1 MSSVNTYS
9 TEGFRDKFM
18 KGEEI
23 PHDMLKADFG
33 KFFIVKV
40 EEMLRLIK
48 LPVPPSRSTTHTFI
62 YISSGEAII
71 SIGSEKYMVRQDE
84 CIFVPAGQ
92 IFSFD
97 NPDVNTGYLC
107 NFHED
112 FIIGKYGQPD
122 LLRGLEFLSIY
133 GNPYVKLENAS
144 QHVALILSRM
154 LSLYQ
159 KNGINNPE
167 LLHPYFLALLAEI
180 NQVYQPQYVD
190 FASRYTTLT
199 VEFKALL
206 SQYIHTLHQVKDYAS
221 LLNVSPNHLNKVI
234 KATTGTSP
242 SEWIDNQLI
251 MEAKVL
257 LYQTDFPINQVA
269 AEVGMMDQ
277 SYFSRFF
284 RKHVGHTPVE
294 FRRMIETS

>member
-1 MSSVNTYS
+1 
-9 TEGFRDKFM
+9 M

-23 PHDMLKADFG
+23 PPDMLRADFG

-40 EEMLRLIK
+40 EEMLPLIK

-62 YISSGEAII
+62 YISTGEAII
-71 SIGSEKYMVRQDE
+71 TIGSEKYTIHQNE

-92 IFSFD
+92 IFSFE

-112 FIIGKYGQPD
+112 FIIGKYGQAD

-133 GNPYVKLENAS
+133 GNPYVKLENAAP
-144 QHVALILSRM
+144 HVTLILSRM

-159 KNGINNPE
+159 KNGLHNTA
-167 LLHPYFLALLAEI
+167 LLHPYFMALLAEI
-180 NQVYQPQYVD
+180 NQVYQPQYID

-206 SQYIHTLHQVKDYAS
+206 SQYINTLHQVKDYAS

-234 KATTGTSP
+234 KATTGVSP

-251 MEAKVL
+251 LEAKVL

-269 AEVGMMDQ
+269 AEIGIMDQ

-284 RKHVGHTPVE
+284 RKHTGQSPME
-294 FRRMIETS
+294 FRKMIERS